1 MTIAFK
7 VVKFRVEK
15 TSCSDIFE
23 TKEPVEFRHKIRLDE
38 KDNRVVDVALRSFKF
53 EVLYN
58 GAVEDFEIGGQQIS
72 LRFDGN
78 GHDSG
83 QVMLRANLRPRKQVA
98 STDPAWQFQ
107 GEVEALVI
115 AELEPLK

>member
-1 MTIAFK
+1 MAVAFK
-7 VVKFRVEK
+7 VIKFNVPQ
-15 TSCSDIFE
+15 TSCSEAFE

-58 GAVEDFEIGGQQIS
+58 GAVEDFEIGGQEVN
-72 LRFDGN
+72 LRFEGN

-83 QVMLRANLRPRKQVA
+83 QVVLKANLRPRKGLA
-98 STDPAWQFQ
+98 TADPAWQFKGQ
-107 GEVEALVI
+107 VEALVI

>member
-7 VVKFRVEK
+7 VIKFNVER
-15 TSCSDIFE
+15 TSCSDTFE
-23 TKEPVEFRHKIRLDE
+23 SKEPVEFRHKIRLDE

-58 GAVEDFEIGGQQIS
+58 GAVEDFEIGGQQVN
-72 LRFDGN
+72 LRFEGN

-83 QVMLRANLRPRKQVA
+83 QVVLKANLRPRKQVA
-98 STDPAWQFQ
+98 SADPAWQFQ
-107 GEVEALVI
+107 GQVEALVI